1 MRLHHIQ
8 KNACACKFASAR
20 QLPEVCVHPK
30 LFRAHAMSDQDSQSN
45 ASPASDEGHG
55 PIHLTTIVF
64 EAPDDL
70 KALERLPA
78 KQRAELVW
86 LDKTLEPIIATQ
98 IGGQSAAKQQSR
110 YILQA
115 KKYLVK
121 YQPYITISEAAAHP
135 VMFGIVLFLC
145 RILADQLEFTELLK
159 CTTPGCES
167 KPVAACAKKF
177 HCETHKAQHT
187 ILVAKEA
194 KRAEKAALTPNTP
207 PPRACAGMGPNRPHF
222 TLSLAE
228 AMDNRSEKAVVG
240 NAVRFAKAIPNL
252 VRTNTNALSSP
263 QIITTP
269 KSVNITKTIH
279 G

>member
-30 LFRAHAMSDQDSQSN
+30 LFRAHAMSDQDNQSN

-64 EAPDDL
+64 EDAEDR

-135 VMFGIVLFLC
+135 VMFGIVLFYV
-145 RILADQLEFTELLK
+145 E
-159 CTTPGCES
+159 
-167 KPVAACAKKF
+167 
-177 HCETHKAQHT
+177 
-187 ILVAKEA
+187 
-194 KRAEKAALTPNTP
+194 
-207 PPRACAGMGPNRPHF
+207 
-222 TLSLAE
+222 
-228 AMDNRSEKAVVG
+228 
-240 NAVRFAKAIPNL
+240 
-252 VRTNTNALSSP
+252 SSP
-263 QIITTP
+263 INLNSQ
-269 KSVNITKTIH
+269 SY
-279 G
+279 